1 MMTDERLPGLEMG
14 VSFTFQN
21 LGREH
26 SDRHIWQRE
35 LALAQQAEPL
45 GFDSVWTTEH
55 HFTDYMLIPDPLQ
68 FLTWV
73 AARTERVQL
82 GTMVVVLPW
91 HDPLRVAENV
101 LVLDH
106 MSNGRVILGLG
117 RGAAKVEFD
126 GFGKAMGS
134 SREQFV
140 ECAELLLKA
149 IETGVAEY
157 QGEYVRQQRCE
168 LRPAPFK
175 SFKGRVYAGTLSPE
189 AAPIMAELG
198 LGIMVIPQKPWA
210 QVADELEH
218 YEQVYRR
225 VHLSSPPQPIAAAWV
240 YCHRDEAKAREMAT
254 RYMGAYYKSTIAHYR
269 FDSDELAS
277 VRGYEYYQRIRAG
290 LARTGN
296 DKAADAFTQAQLWG
310 TPEQCIEK
318 ARAIQRRIGC
328 KGINAVFA
336 FAGMPYED
344 AEASMRLFAE
354 QVVPTLRRPE

>member
-1 MMTDERLPGLEMG
+1 MTDMRLPGLEVG

-21 LGREH
+21 LGREQT
-26 SDRHIWQRE
+26 DRSIWQRE
-35 LALAQQAEPL
+35 LALAQLAEPL

-68 FLTWV
+68 FLTWM

-106 MSNGRVILGLG
+106 LSNGRVILGLG
-117 RGAAKVEFD
+117 RGAAKVEFE
-126 GFGKAMGS
+126 GFGKAMDS

-140 ECAELLLKA
+140 EGAELLLRA
-149 IETGVAEY
+149 LETGVAEY
-157 QGEYVRQQRCE
+157 QGQHVRQARRE
-168 LRPAPFK
+168 LRPGPFK
-175 SFKGRVYAGTLSPE
+175 SFEGRAYAGTLSPE
-189 AAPIMAELG
+189 AAPIMAKLG

-210 QVADELEH
+210 QVADELAE

-225 VHLSSPPQPIAAAWV
+225 EHHAAPPSPIAAAWV
-240 YCHRDEAKAREMAT
+240 YCDRDEVRARELSS
-254 RYMGAYYKSTIAHYR
+254 RFMGTYYKSTIAHYR
-269 FDSDELAS
+269 FDSDDLAE
-277 VRGYEYYQRIRAG
+277 VRGYEYYKRIRAG

-296 DKAADAFTQAQLWG
+296 DKAAEAFTGAQIWG
-310 TPEQCIEK
+310 TPEQCIAK
-318 ARAIQRRIGC
+318 AREIQRRVSC

-344 AEASMRLFAE
+344 AEASMRLFAQE
-354 QVVPTLRRPE
+354 VLPVLRRPE